1 MTNTVAMNFETLLTY
16 FMHFNM
22 LTRTKDYDTFIKSA
36 KLLILAKI
44 VSFDS
49 FMFNK
54 ANVQHANT
62 MSISCCVA
70 YNVFIRCSY
79 KYFHK
84 NELYENV
91 QRRLKIQIIFFR
103 KMLKFEYFIEKIDL
117 KIQFFESL

>member
-36 KLLILAKI
+36 KLLISVKI

-62 MSISCCVA
+62 MSISCCVS

-91 QRRLKIQIIFFR
+91 HRHFKIQIIFF
-103 KMLKFEYFIEKIDL
+103 EKC
-117 KIQFFESL
+117 